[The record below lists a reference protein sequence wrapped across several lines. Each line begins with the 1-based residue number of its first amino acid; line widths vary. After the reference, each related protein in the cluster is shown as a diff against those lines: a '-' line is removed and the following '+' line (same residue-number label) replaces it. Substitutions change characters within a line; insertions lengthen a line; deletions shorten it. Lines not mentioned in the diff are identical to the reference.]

1 VSKFKIITLGALIAS
16 SFSAVHAADGPW
28 SLGAAALVT
37 PNLYKGDQD
46 RVYPV
51 PMIGYEGD
59 SFYLRGLT
67 AGYYLWND
75 QTDKLSIT
83 AYYSPLFFRAK
94 DSDRHDMRQ
103 LNNRYATLMAGL
115 SYAHYT
121 QYGFLRTVLAGDTL
135 DNSNGITWDTA
146 WLYRYTTDR
155 LTLTP
160 GIGITWSSENQNE
173 YYYGVSKNESARSGM
188 SSYDPNDSWAPYVEL
203 SVNYKLTD
211 NSNVFGMGRYVR
223 LADEVTSSTIVD
235 KESTGILMTGITYSF

>member
-1 VSKFKIITLGALIAS
+1 MSKFKILTLGALIAS

-51 PMIGYEGD
+51 PMVGYEGD
-59 SFYLRGLT
+59 NFYLRGLT

-94 DSDRHDMRQ
+94 DSDLHSMRQ
-103 LNNRYATLMAGL
+103 LSNRKATLMAGL

-173 YYYGVSKNESARSGM
+173 YYYGVSKNESARSGLN
-188 SSYDPNDSWAPYVEL
+188 SYDPDDSWAPYVEL
-203 SVNYKLTD
+203 SVNYKLTE
-211 NSNVFGMGRYVR
+211 NWNVFGMGRYIR
-223 LADEVTSSTIVD
+223 LADEVTNSPMVD
-235 KESTGILMTGITYSF
+235 KEWTGVLMTGITYSF

>member
-1 VSKFKIITLGALIAS
+1 VSKFKILTLGALIAS

-51 PMIGYEGD
+51 PMVGYEGD
-59 SFYLRGLT
+59 NFYLRGLT

-94 DSDRHDMRQ
+94 DSNLHSMRQ
-103 LNNRYATLMAGL
+103 LSNRYATLMAGL

-135 DNSNGITWDTA
+135 DNSNGVTWDTA

-173 YYYGVSKNESARSGM
+173 YYYGISKNESARSGLN
-188 SSYDPNDSWAPYVEL
+188 SYDPDDSWAPYVEL
-203 SVNYKLTD
+203 SVNYKLTE
-211 NSNVFGMGRYVR
+211 NWNVFGMGRYIR
-223 LADEVTSSTIVD
+223 LADEVTNSPMVD
-235 KESTGILMTGITYSF
+235 KEWTGVLMTGITYSF